1 MGPSRCERDQGVDR
15 SLSARQKEVLVLVGQ
30 GQTNQEIAKRLDLC
44 NDTVKQHLRL
54 GYRKLGATNRTQAVM
69 LALRQGEIHLDD
81 MIIVIRGVTT
91 AEQKSQLSGMIARA
105 NENGR
110 RFTVRALADVNSQKP
125 TGTHVVFSELTEAEA

>member
-1 MGPSRCERDQGVDR
+1 MGTPVCERNQGADLG
-15 SLSARQKEVLVLVGQ
+15 LSSRQKDVLILVGQ
-30 GQTNQEIAKRLDLC
+30 GQANKEIARTLGLC
-44 NDTVKQHLRL
+44 RNTVKRHLLL
-54 GYRKLGATNRTQAVM
+54 GYRKLGATDKTQAVM

-125 TGTHVVFSELTEAEA
+125 TGTHVVFSGLTEM